1 MRRLL
6 ILLIERLQQRLY
18 NQKDDLKVLEKSYKE
33 IEKALFY
40 GNVSEFC
47 EFYDKVRKEKWTSRL
62 GGTGT

>member
-18 NQKDDLKVLEKSYKE
+18 NQKDDLKVFEKSYKE

-40 GNVSEFC
+40 GRR
-47 EFYDKVRKEKWTSRL
+47 D
-62 GGTGT
+62 